1 LEGASKMKSSPIDMP
16 EHVIRAVCL
25 EVAGKS
31 SFFGRGACFSGVS
44 FGDELCAE
52 KLGMDRYRNSTWNN

>member
-1 LEGASKMKSSPIDMP
+1 MKSSPIDMP

-31 SFFGRGACFSGVS
+31 SFFGRGACFSGVR
-44 FGDELCAE
+44 FGDELWAE
-52 KLGMDRYRNSTWNN
+52 KLEMDRDRNSTWNN